1 MNDQINEKRSIFD
14 IIKSNLKII
23 ISLILLILISL
34 VIYAWIENSANKKRA
49 NLSEQYIDAKIFLSE
64 KNESEALK
72 ILEEIIDKKDSTY
85 SVLSLYLIIDRDL
98 QKNGNKILDYY
109 NKVISINSLKK
120 DDLDLLKFKKAVFIS
135 YRSDEKEILELLNPI
150 INSDSVWKTQT
161 IKFLADFY
169 FSKKE
174 FNKANLYYSQLL
186 ESENSNLNRKE
197 IEQKIKN
204 KK

>member
-150 INSDSVWKTQT
+150 INSDC
-161 IKFLADFY
+161 L
-169 FSKKE
+169 
-174 FNKANLYYSQLL
+174 
-186 ESENSNLNRKE
+186 ENSNY
-197 IEQKIKN
+197 
-204 KK
+204 

>member
-1 MNDQINEKRSIFD
+1 MS
-14 IIKSNLKII
+14 
-23 ISLILLILISL
+23 
-34 VIYAWIENSANKKRA
+34 
-49 NLSEQYIDAKIFLSE
+49 
-64 KNESEALK
+64 
-72 ILEEIIDKKDSTY
+72 
-85 SVLSLYLIIDRDL
+85 
-98 QKNGNKILDYY
+98 NKILDYY

-135 YRSDEKEILELLNPI
+135 NRSDEKEILELLNPI
-150 INSDSVWKTQT
+150 INSDSVWKTQA

-197 IEQKIKN
+197 IDQKIKN

>member
-135 YRSDEKEILELLNPI
+135 YRSAEKEILELLNPI

-161 IKFLADFY
+161 IKFLDDFY